1 MSQENAELVRRAYEA
16 WNEGGPEA
24 AKQFWAEDVEFQDPP
39 TLPDARVV
47 RGRDAAAAY
56 LTGQVTV
63 IGDMKLTLA
72 NVRVEGEIVVLRMDL
87 TVDGAESGVDV
98 PGEIAQVV
106 EVADGTLQRIWLF
119 MTCEE
124 ALEAAGLPE

>member
-39 TLPDARVV
+39 PLPDARVV

-56 LTGQVTV
+56 LTG
-63 IGDMKLTLA
+63 
-72 NVRVEGEIVVLRMDL
+72 
-87 TVDGAESGVDV
+87 
-98 PGEIAQVV
+98 
-106 EVADGTLQRIWLF
+106 
-119 MTCEE
+119 
-124 ALEAAGLPE
+124 